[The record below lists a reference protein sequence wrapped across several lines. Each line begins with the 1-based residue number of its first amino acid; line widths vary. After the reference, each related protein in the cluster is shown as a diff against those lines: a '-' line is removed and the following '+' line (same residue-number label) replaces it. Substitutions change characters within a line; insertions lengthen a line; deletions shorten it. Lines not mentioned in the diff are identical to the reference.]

1 MRKSSVITIV
11 LLVLVI
17 IGLIVALV
25 VTNLPQKE
33 SVDENTVIENNE
45 SLQDEKQQGDVSEE
59 TPTSVSLDNPI
70 VKDMYSVLNGQ
81 TTDLFH
87 YIKKGTLTVED
98 ISNEYIQTI
107 AYFTI
112 ARDNVEKFE
121 QIDDQSRDGKLEKI
135 YMDEAIKKIFGDV
148 EYTPTYALVQ
158 ASENSKVLKYDE
170 NDGVYYEYTGFGGGG
185 NFRAYT
191 AVTKVDEY
199 RDRYIVTEKLVTAR
213 NEYGMYTVYPY
224 YGTST
229 WYIVPLGSISDS
241 ELDSIEVTQD
251 MYSDY
256 DYNKKLISKYYDE
269 ATEYKHTFMK
279 NQDGTYYWLKTEIVK

>member
-1 MRKSSVITIV
+1 MRRSSVITIV

-25 VTNLPQKE
+25 VINLPQKE

-45 SLQDEKQQGDVSEE
+45 SLQDEKQQWDVSEE
-59 TPTSVSLDNPI
+59 TP
-70 VKDMYSVLNGQ
+70 
-81 TTDLFH
+81 
-87 YIKKGTLTVED
+87 TVED

-229 WYIVPLGSISDS
+229 WYIAPLGSISDS

-279 NQDGTYYWLKTEIVK
+279 NDDGTYYWLKTEIVK